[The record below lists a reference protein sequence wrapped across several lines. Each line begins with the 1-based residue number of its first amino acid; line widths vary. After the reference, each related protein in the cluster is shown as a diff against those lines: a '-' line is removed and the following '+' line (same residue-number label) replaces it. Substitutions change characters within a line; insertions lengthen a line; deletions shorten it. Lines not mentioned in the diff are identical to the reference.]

1 MAEYVITDGSRFIMK
16 DFKGHY
22 VPTSNE
28 ALADMYSKRQAEGI
42 LQNSLPKALRKIFR
56 VEKWD
61 VAPENI
67 KQISKED
74 IAQNTEK
81 VSISPNVQKW
91 VDKVLNLNGLA
102 KDIED
107 RQKEL
112 NQQLS
117 QVDLELTDCDHYL
130 EWNKL
135 NAAQGYKISKIRQER
150 LARRRSIKNELLVMK
165 IISEKKIGENV
176 ADEIQAQIA
185 GMDKRSYRPRIL
197 SELFDL

>member
-1 MAEYVITDGSRFIMK
+1 MAEYVITDGSRFIMR

-22 VPTSNE
+22 VPTPSE
-28 ALADMYSKRQAEGI
+28 SLADIYSKRQAEGI

-61 VAPENI
+61 VVPESI
-67 KQISKED
+67 KQVSKEV
-74 IAQNTEK
+74 IADNTEK

-117 QVDLELTDCDHYL
+117 QVDLELTGCDHYL
-130 EWNKL
+130 
-135 NAAQGYKISKIRQER
+135 
-150 LARRRSIKNELLVMK
+150 V
-165 IISEKKIGENV
+165 
-176 ADEIQAQIA
+176 
-185 GMDKRSYRPRIL
+185 
-197 SELFDL
+197 

>member
-1 MAEYVITDGSRFIMK
+1 MAEYVITDGSRFIMR

-22 VPTSNE
+22 VPTPSE
-28 ALADMYSKRQAEGI
+28 SLADIYSKRQAEGI

-61 VAPENI
+61 VVPESI
-67 KQISKED
+67 KQVSRED
-74 IAQNTEK
+74 IAENAEK
-81 VSISPNVQKW
+81 VSIAPNVQKW

-117 QVDLELTDCDHYL
+117 QVDLELTDL

-150 LARRRSIKNELLVMK
+150 LIRRRSIKNELLVLK

-197 SELFDL
+197 NELFDL